1 MFFKEFKPELAGQ
14 EFRDRGFSGADG
26 SHDGNILVLHTPLC
40 YTNAVQLQ
48 SQPLIHVPTNHNT
61 LLVQTLKAINEN
73 EEVVT
78 LWNILN
84 VNAIDRLGMSDHG
97 PVHFQI
103 VANIALRL
111 TRILAKHNVKM
122 SVVSHFKLTKEHAE
136 VIVVLASILHDL
148 GMSIHRMDHEAYS
161 LFLANTLLR
170 ETLSFLPIPER
181 TIVISETLHAII
193 SHRSDGRPFTVEA
206 GIVRIADALD
216 MSSGRSRIPYEAGK
230 VNIHSL
236 SAYAVEGIEILEGL
250 DRPIQINI
258 TMSNSAGIFQV
269 DELLKEKMEHSGI
282 EKYFEIKAS
291 VKGKTEKKL
300 LKEFVIKY

>member
-1 MFFKEFKPELAGQ
+1 MANDPMKSTIHVPLQ
-14 EFRDRGFSGADG
+14 
-26 SHDGNILVLHTPLC
+26 GNILLGTVLRR
-40 YTNAVQLQ
+40 
-48 SQPLIHVPTNHNT
+48 
-61 LLVQTLKAINEN
+61 INEN
-73 EEVVT
+73 EEILT

-84 VNAIDRLGMSDHG
+84 INAIDRLGMSDHG

-111 TRILAKHNVKM
+111 MRILQKHKV
-122 SVVSHFKLTKEHAE
+122 E
-136 VIVVLASILHDL
+136 
-148 GMSIHRMDHEAYS
+148 MSIVKP
-161 LFLANTLLR
+161 NTLLR
-170 ETLSFLPIPER
+170 EILNFLPVSER
-181 TIVISETLHAII
+181 TIMISETLHAII
-193 SHRSDGRPFTVEA
+193 SHRSDGRPFTREA

-236 SAYAVEGIEILEGL
+236 SAYAVEHIEITEGK

-258 TMSNSAGIFQV
+258 QMTNSAGIFQV

-282 EKYFEIKAS
+282 ERYFEIKAFI
-291 VKGKTEKKL
+291 KEKTEKKL

>member
-1 MFFKEFKPELAGQ
+1 MYNFFFTQ
-14 EFRDRGFSGADG
+14 EVVPQTRTF
-26 SHDGNILVLHTPLC
+26 C
-40 YTNAVQLQ
+40 YTVPV
-48 SQPLIHVPTNHNT
+48 STTTVKPLIHVPSAGNA
-61 LLVQTLKAINEN
+61 LLTQTLNRINMN
-73 EEVVT
+73 EEIVT

-111 TRILAKHNVKM
+111 TRILEKHKVEMSIVKDY
-122 SVVSHFKLTKEHAE
+122 KLTQNHAE
-136 VIVVLASILHDL
+136 VVVVLASILHDL
-148 GMSIHRMDHEAYS
+148 GMSIHRIDHEEYS

-170 ETLSFLPIPER
+170 ETLSFMPIPER

-193 SHRSDGRPFTVEA
+193 SHRSDGRPLTREA

-236 SAYAVEGIEILEGL
+236 SAYAVESVEIKEGK
-250 DRPIQINI
+250 DRPIEIYI
-258 TMSNSAGIFQV
+258 SMSNSAGIFQV
-269 DELLKEKMEHSGI
+269 DELLKEKLSHSGV
-282 EKYFEIKAS
+282 EQYFQVKA
-291 VKGKTEKKL
+291 VINAKTEKKL
-300 LKEFVIKY
+300 LDEFVIKY

>member
-1 MFFKEFKPELAGQ
+1 MNQ
-14 EFRDRGFSGADG
+14 Q
-26 SHDGNILVLHTPLC
+26 T
-40 YTNAVQLQ
+40 
-48 SQPLIHVPTNHNT
+48 IHVPLAGNT
-61 LLVQTLKAINEN
+61 LLGQTLDHINSN
-73 EEVVT
+73 EEILA
-78 LWNILN
+78 LWNISN
-84 VNAIDRLGMSDHG
+84 VNAIERLGMSDHG

-111 TRILAKHNVKM
+111 MRILKKHKVEMSIVKD
-122 SVVSHFKLTKEHAE
+122 FKLTEHHAE
-136 VIVVLASILHDL
+136 VVVVLASILHDL
-148 GMSIHRMDHEAYS
+148 GMSIHRQDHEAYS
-161 LFLANTLLR
+161 LFLTNTLLR
-170 ETLSFLPIPER
+170 ETLNFLPIAER

-193 SHRSDGRPFTVEA
+193 SHRSDGRPLTKEA

-236 SAYAVEGIEILEGL
+236 SAYAVEHIEISEGK

-258 TMSNSAGIFQV
+258 QMSNSAGIFQV

-282 EKYFEIKAS
+282 EKYFEIKAFI
-291 VKGKTEKKL
+291 KEKTEKKL

>member
-1 MFFKEFKPELAGQ
+1 MRF
-14 EFRDRGFSGADG
+14 
-26 SHDGNILVLHTPLC
+26 C
-40 YTNAVQLQ
+40 YTTGVNQPA
-48 SQPLIHVPTNHNT
+48 QPLIRVPANKNQ
-61 LLVQTLKAINEN
+61 LLVQTLERVNGS

-97 PVHFQI
+97 PIHFQI

-111 TRILAKHNVKM
+111 MRILHKHDVVM
-122 SVVSHFKLTKEHAE
+122 SVVKDFKLTEDHAE
-136 VIVVLASILHDL
+136 VIVVLAGILHDL
-148 GMSIHRMDHEAYS
+148 GMSIHRIDHETYS
-161 LFLANTLLR
+161 LFLANSLLR
-170 ETLSFLPIPER
+170 ETLDFLPVNER

-193 SHRSDGRPFTVEA
+193 SHRSGGRPLTIEA

-216 MSSGRSRIPYEAGK
+216 MSSGRSRIPFETGK

-236 SAYAVEGIEILEGL
+236 SAYSVEGIKILEGK
-250 DRPIQINI
+250 DRPVLINI
-258 TMSNSAGIFQV
+258 SMSNSAGIFQV
-269 DELLKEKMEHSGI
+269 DELLKEKMEHSGV

-291 VKGKTEKKL
+291 ITGKTEKKL

>member
-1 MFFKEFKPELAGQ
+1 M
-14 EFRDRGFSGADG
+14 
-26 SHDGNILVLHTPLC
+26 
-40 YTNAVQLQ
+40 AVSTLPK
-48 SQPLIHVPTNHNT
+48 PLIHVPTSGNT
-61 LLVQTLKAINEN
+61 LLAQTLERINEN
-73 EEVVT
+73 EEIVT

-111 TRILAKHNVKM
+111 MRILEKNNIQMSIVKDY
-122 SVVSHFKLTKEHAE
+122 KLSREHAE
-136 VIVVLASILHDL
+136 VVVVLASILHDL
-148 GMSIHRMDHEAYS
+148 GMSIHRIDHEEYS
-161 LFLANTLLR
+161 LFLANALLR
-170 ETLSFLPIPER
+170 ETLSFMPITER

-193 SHRSDGRPFTVEA
+193 SHRSNGRPLTKEA

-236 SAYAVEGIEILEGL
+236 SAYAVEGVEIKEGK
-250 DRPIQINI
+250 DRPIEIYI

-269 DELLKEKMEHSGI
+269 DELLKEKLSHSGV
-282 EKYFEIKAS
+282 EKYFEVKAIIG
-291 VKGKTEKKL
+291 GKTEKKL

>member
-1 MFFKEFKPELAGQ
+1 MEKSL
-14 EFRDRGFSGADG
+14 
-26 SHDGNILVLHTPLC
+26 L
-40 YTNAVQLQ
+40 
-48 SQPLIHVPTNHNT
+48 PLIRVPANNNELLAKTLDRINHN
-61 LLVQTLKAINEN
+61 
-73 EEVVT
+73 EEITT

-84 VNAIDRLGMSDHG
+84 INAIERLGMSDHG

-111 TRILAKHNVKM
+111 LRILAKHNVEM
-122 SVVSHFKLTKEHAE
+122 SVARDFKLTQNHAE
-136 VIVVLASILHDL
+136 VVVVLASILHDL
-148 GMSIHRMDHEAYS
+148 GMSIHRTDHETYS
-161 LFLANTLLR
+161 LFLANQLLR
-170 ETLSFLPIPER
+170 ESLDFLPITER

-193 SHRSDGRPFTVEA
+193 SHRSDGRPLTIEA

-236 SAYAVEGIEILEGL
+236 SAYAVEGIEIREGKE
-250 DRPIQINI
+250 RPVQINI
-258 TMSNSAGIFQV
+258 SMTNSAGIFQV
-269 DELLKEKMEHSGI
+269 DELLKEKMEHSGV

-291 VKGKTEKKL
+291 VSGKTEKKL

>member
-1 MFFKEFKPELAGQ
+1 MSALP
-14 EFRDRGFSGADG
+14 
-26 SHDGNILVLHTPLC
+26 
-40 YTNAVQLQ
+40 
-48 SQPLIHVPTNHNT
+48 QPVIHVPTNHNALLERT
-61 LLVQTLKAINEN
+61 LAAINGN
-73 EEVVT
+73 EEIVT

-84 VNAIDRLGMSDHG
+84 VNAIERLSMSDHG

-111 TRILAKHNVKM
+111 ARILTKHNVEM
-122 SVVSHFKLTKEHAE
+122 SVVSDFKLTREHAE
-136 VIVVLASILHDL
+136 VIVVLTSILHDL

-161 LFLANTLLR
+161 LFLANSLLR
-170 ETLSFLPIPER
+170 ETLSFLPVNER

-193 SHRSDGRPFTVEA
+193 SHRSDGRPFTIEA

-236 SAYAVEGIEILEGL
+236 SAYAVEGVEIVEGK

-258 TMSNSAGIFQV
+258 SMSNSAGIFQV
-269 DELLKEKMEHSGI
+269 DELLKEKMEHSGV
-282 EKYFEIKAS
+282 EQYFEIKAFI
-291 VKGKTEKKL
+291 KGKSEKKL
-300 LKEFVIKY
+300 LKEFIIKY

>member
-1 MFFKEFKPELAGQ
+1 M
-14 EFRDRGFSGADG
+14 
-26 SHDGNILVLHTPLC
+26 
-40 YTNAVQLQ
+40 
-48 SQPLIHVPTNHNT
+48 IHVPLKHNQLLGKT
-61 LLVQTLKAINEN
+61 LEQINAN
-73 EEVVT
+73 EEILT

-84 VNAIDRLGMSDHG
+84 INAIDRMGMSDHG

-111 TRILAKHNVKM
+111 MRILEKHKVEMSIVK
-122 SVVSHFKLTKEHAE
+122 HFKLTRDHAE
-136 VIVVLASILHDL
+136 VVVVLASILHDV
-148 GMSIHRMDHEAYS
+148 GMSIHRIDHEAYS
-161 LFLANTLLR
+161 LFLANSLLR
-170 ETLSFLPIPER
+170 ETLTFLPVSER

-193 SHRSDGRPFTVEA
+193 SHRSDGRPLTIEA

-236 SAYAVEGIEILEGL
+236 SAYAVEGIEILEGK

-258 TMSNSAGIFQV
+258 EMNNSAGIFQV

-282 EKYFEIKAS
+282 EKYFEIKAF

-300 LKEFVIKY
+300 LKEFIIKY